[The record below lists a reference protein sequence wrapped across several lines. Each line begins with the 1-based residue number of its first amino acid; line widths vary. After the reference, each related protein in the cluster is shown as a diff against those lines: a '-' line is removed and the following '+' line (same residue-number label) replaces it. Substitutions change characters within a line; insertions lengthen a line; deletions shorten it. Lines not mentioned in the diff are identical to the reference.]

1 MRKAF
6 TAELQFISDQLVE
19 LTTLSSAALQQA
31 TEALMDADLEKAE
44 SVISADEHIDAV
56 RRNLDTRAVDAL
68 ARQQPVATDLRMLVT
83 SMRMSADLE
92 RMGDLA
98 RHVAKLVRLRYPD
111 RVLHAQLRPTFARM
125 AEVAEDLVS
134 ESGRIIQTTDV
145 DAVPRLEV
153 TDDEMDDL
161 HREVFRTLLSDD
173 WAGGTQA
180 TIDATLLSRY
190 YERFGDHAVSIAQ
203 RVVYLVTG
211 EWSGDDLEIEERL
224 EVTEVGSSRS
234 VAGRVTR

>member
-6 TAELQFISDQLVE
+6 TEELQFISDQLVE
-19 LTTLSSAALQQA
+19 LTRLSSSALQQA
-31 TEALMDADLEKAE
+31 TEALMEADLEKAE

-98 RHVAKLVRLRYPD
+98 RHVAKLSRLRYPEQ
-111 RVLHAQLRPTFARM
+111 VLPLQLRPTFARM
-125 AEVAEDLVS
+125 AEVAEDLVT
-134 ESGRIIQTTDV
+134 EAGRIIKTTDV
-145 DAVPRLEV
+145 DAVARLHI
-153 TDDEMDDL
+153 TDDEMDEL
-161 HREVFRTLLSDD
+161 HRDVFRTLLSDE
-173 WAGGTQA
+173 WEGGAQA

-211 EWSGDDLEIEERL
+211 EWSQDAIEIDERL
-224 EVTEVGSSRS
+224 EVTEVRH
-234 VAGRVTR
+234 